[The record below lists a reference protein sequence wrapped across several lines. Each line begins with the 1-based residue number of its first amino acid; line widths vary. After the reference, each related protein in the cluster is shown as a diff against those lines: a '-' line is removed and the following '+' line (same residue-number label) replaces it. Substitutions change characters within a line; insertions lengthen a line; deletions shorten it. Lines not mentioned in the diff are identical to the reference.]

1 MKKFLKVSAVI
12 VVVLGILW
20 MTFSY
25 NNRPKPFED
34 QPVQQNPVEEIAT
47 GAANKVNETAKNAGG
62 IDFGKIWEDTKKK
75 AQEFGDSVTN
85 KNPSTTRNDAPTNV
99 DMTAVKIGDPRKT
112 GYKRTA
118 FGDAWAD
125 VDHNGCDTRN
135 DVLARDLTNIV
146 RTDNCTVASGVLQ
159 DRYTGTTIDF
169 VRGKSKIDIDHVVP
183 LSYAFQQGAS
193 DWTPAKRQAL
203 ANDPAN
209 LLAADASANRTKGD
223 KGPGEWMPSN
233 SSFRCDYGKKFAAVA
248 VKYDLPITQSDFNTI
263 QAACR

>member
-1 MKKFLKVSAVI
+1 MILVVI
-12 VVVLGILW
+12 GLLW
-20 MTFSY
+20 MMFAY
-25 NNRPKPFED
+25 NNRPKPFEN
-34 QPVQQNPVEEIAT
+34 QPAASNPVEDIAT

-85 KNPSTTRNDAPTNV
+85 KNSANSDNGSPTNV
-99 DMTAVKIGDPRKT
+99 DMSAVKIGDPRKT

-146 RTDNCTVASGVLQ
+146 KTDNCTVASGVLN
-159 DRYTGTTIDF
+159 DRYTGKTIDF
-169 VRGKSKIDIDHVVP
+169 VRGKSKIDIDHIVP
-183 LSYAFQQGAS
+183 LSYAYQQGAG
-193 DWTPAKRQAL
+193 DWAAAKRQAL
-203 ANDPAN
+203 ANDLDN

-223 KGPGEWMPSN
+223 KGPSEWMPSN
-233 SSFRCDYGKKFAAVA
+233 SSFRCEYGKKFAAVA
-248 VKYDLPITQSDFNTI
+248 VKYDLPITQGDFNAI
-263 QAACR
+263 QSACR